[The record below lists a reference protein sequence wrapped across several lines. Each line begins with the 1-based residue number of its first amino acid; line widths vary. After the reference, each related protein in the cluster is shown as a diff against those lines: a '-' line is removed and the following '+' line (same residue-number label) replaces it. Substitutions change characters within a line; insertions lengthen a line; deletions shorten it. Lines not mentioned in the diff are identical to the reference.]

1 MRWPD
6 YPALRTAL
14 IQTNW
19 LINITSDSLNIMPV
33 SEQLLSKTGKNWWR
47 YFNLFRKIGNSCG
60 NLILTKRVVPL

>member
-6 YPALRTAL
+6 YPALRTVL

-47 YFNLFRKIGNSCG
+47 YFNLLKKISNSCG
-60 NLILTKRVVPL
+60 NLILTKQVVPL